1 MVMQGK
7 VQWLNEQIAVQC
19 APLLAGLKPSNLLI
33 IPKGLEMDL
42 IISLRGTEFMA
53 YRLSEYDEKQVFLL
67 YKINEL
73 VVYLTERSVQ
83 DLLMELGY
91 ENAEMFSLLQKV
103 AEKYTAHKREKAEFP
118 HELGLLLGYPAVDV
132 KGFMEHRGKDF
143 LYSGYWKV
151 YGNVRETVSLFREFG
166 RAKEFV
172 VQLVARGYSIADI
185 TAMYHNNKSFRL
197 AVS

>member
-1 MVMQGK
+1 MVRQK
-7 VQWLNEQIAVQC
+7 ECKWVNEQIAMQC

-33 IPKGLEMDL
+33 IPAERKEELKAALKGTKFA
-42 IISLRGTEFMA
+42 S
-53 YRLSEYDEKQVFLL
+53 YCLSEYDGKQVYLL
-67 YKINEL
+67 YRVNEL
-73 VVYLTERSVQ
+73 IVYLTEQSVQ
-83 DLLMELGY
+83 ELLSELGY
-91 ENAEMFSLLQKV
+91 EGGELFSLINKV
-103 AEKYTAHKREKAEFP
+103 SEKYTAHKRERAEFP

-132 KGFMEHRGKDF
+132 RGFMEQGGKNF

-172 VQLVARGYSIADI
+172 MRLVENGYSIADI
-185 TAMYHNNKSFRL
+185 TAMYYKSRSYRL